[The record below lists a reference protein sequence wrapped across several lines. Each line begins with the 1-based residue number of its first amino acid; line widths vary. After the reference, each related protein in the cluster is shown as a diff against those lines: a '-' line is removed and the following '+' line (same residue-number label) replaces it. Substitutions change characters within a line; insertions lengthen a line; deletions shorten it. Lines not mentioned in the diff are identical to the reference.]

1 MKMMKKY
8 RITKYDP
15 AKRNEK
21 GHYLDSTE
29 WTSISDIGKAEYNSP
44 TYSDYEKIENSYV
57 ESINEILKINQILEL
72 EISGLESYNTKQ
84 DFEEFKKNERLINL
98 EVNYETE
105 IKTLTEGTIVKVSSI
120 SKFVRL
126 ILRETIWMKLLSP
139 KCNLEFG
146 YDYYMY
152 VQCKELSKKTIK
164 TIEGLGLYVE
174 S

>member
-1 MKMMKKY
+1 MKNY

-29 WTSISDIGKAEYNSP
+29 WTSISDIGKVEYNSP
-44 TYSDYEKIENSYV
+44 TFSDYQKIENAYV
-57 ESINEILKINQILEL
+57 ESINEILKLNQISEF

-84 DFEEFKKNERLINL
+84 DFEEFKKKERLMNL
-98 EVNYETE
+98 NVNYETE
-105 IKTLTEGTIVKVSSI
+105 IKTLIEGTIIKVDAI
-120 SKFVRL
+120 SKLVRL
-126 ILRETIWMKLLSP
+126 ILRETIWMKLLNP
-139 KCNLEFG
+139 KLNIEFG

-152 VQCKELSKKTIK
+152 VHCEELSNQTIK
-164 TIEGLGLYVE
+164 KIEGLGLYVE